1 MEHVLE
7 HENANFVTSEKQSF
21 TIRVKATKYR
31 AVFILLFSPYVC
43 GQGHYPYT

>member
-31 AVFILLFSPYVC
+31 AEYRTLDFRFCHTVLY
-43 GQGHYPYT
+43 YT